1 MLHLVY
7 HNYQK
12 PFRVGPGRKTAE
24 VHAEMAGI
32 SAGRIT
38 DQFSTFYTD
47 RAFLSKQKLSA
58 EDRKIWLKQAVTPLK
73 VGAAYLPKYAC

>member
-32 SAGRIT
+32 SAGRIAG
-38 DQFSTFYTD
+38 QFAAFYTD
-47 RAFLSKQKLSA
+47 RAFLSKQELSA
-58 EDRKIWLKQAVTPLK
+58 EGRKIWLKEAVTPLK
-73 VGAAYLPKYAC
+73 AGVTYLPKYAC